1 MHATFWDC
9 GCKND
14 NNNSYSKN
22 KQEGVAVEDKNAFP
36 YEGTL

>member
-14 NNNSYSKN
+14 NNSYSKN